1 MELNALKRKLLCLIE
16 RIKLSESEYR
26 AMKAKSQMYD
36 GMMSSIKW
44 NTYMKEEEVKNN
56 NGDIIWMLPK
66 EKTVTMEIDIV
77 DMLANGGITFDKNAV
92 ELKVTGI

>member
-1 MELNALKRKLLCLIE
+1 MKFNALKRKLLCLVE
-16 RIKLSESEYR
+16 RIKLPELEYR

-44 NTYMKEEEVKNN
+44 STYMKDEEVTNN

-77 DMLANGGITFDKNAV
+77 DMLANGGITFEKNAV
-92 ELKVTGI
+92 ELKIK

>member
-1 MELNALKRKLLCLIE
+1 
-16 RIKLSESEYR
+16 
-26 AMKAKSQMYD
+26 MKAKSQMYD

-92 ELKVTGI
+92 ELNVTGI